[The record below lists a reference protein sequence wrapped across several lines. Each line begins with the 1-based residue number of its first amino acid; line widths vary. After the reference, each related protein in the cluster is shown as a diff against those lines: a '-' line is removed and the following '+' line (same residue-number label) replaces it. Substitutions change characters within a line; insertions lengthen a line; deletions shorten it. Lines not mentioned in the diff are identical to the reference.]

1 MNSNSLNQTCLNA
14 FAFKTVNGAVIGF
27 TASILLALK
36 SKRLITMLG
45 AGIGGGLAGYECE
58 DLFKRLKL
66 GTPVPNQMTK

>member
-14 FAFKTVNGAVIGF
+14 FAFKTLYGAGLGF
-27 TASILLALK
+27 VASVLLAVK
-36 SKRLITMLG
+36 RKRLTIMLS

-66 GTPVPNQMTK
+66 GSALSNQMSK